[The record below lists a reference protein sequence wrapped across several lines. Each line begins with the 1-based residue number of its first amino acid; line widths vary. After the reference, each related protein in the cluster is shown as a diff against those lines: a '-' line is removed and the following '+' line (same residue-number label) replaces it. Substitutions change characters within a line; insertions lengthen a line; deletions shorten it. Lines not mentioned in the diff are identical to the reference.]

1 MVWPWPSSLIQS
13 ESVWSAKML
22 NIDGSLCFGHPLCS
36 PRLALWSTGL
46 PSANKRVRSLA
57 PHMPLQYVCVCVIYV
72 HVHYTQSLIFGCS
85 TFKWTMCKLKIIS
98 CKSAHK
104 SVQGLNEQMAAL
116 INGFSTDT
124 IHLMQSI
131 FLNLLCVGWKHCT
144 YDMLC
149 KNNPSNIL
157 CTTLEHACIRYANDH
172 LDPPTGR
179 E

>member
-1 MVWPWPSSLIQS
+1 M
-13 ESVWSAKML
+13 A
-22 NIDGSLCFGHPLCS
+22 GSFCFGRPLCS
-36 PRLALWSTGL
+36 PRLALWTTGL
-46 PSANKRVRSLA
+46 PSANKREHSLA
-57 PHMPLQYVCVCVIYV
+57 LHMAPQCVCVCVIYV
-72 HVHYTQSLIFGCS
+72 HYTQSLIFRCS

-104 SVQGLNEQMAAL
+104 SVQGLNEQTAAL

-131 FLNLLCVGWKHCT
+131 YLNLLCVGWKHCT
-144 YDMLC
+144 YDMFC

-157 CTTLEHACIRYANDH
+157 CTTLEHTCKSYANDN
-172 LDPPTGR
+172 LGPPTGR